1 MMIHNDGGFV
11 SLRKK
16 LFKFLVDYEVG
27 EYKDNIDGFYKNMC
41 DVYKELYELVMI
53 MQGYNRC
60 ISCGDDIPS
69 ECSYC
74 SLCMEEAEKTL
85 LVTRNE

>member
-16 LFKFLVDYEVG
+16 LFKFLVNYEVG
-27 EYKDNIDGFYKNMC
+27 EYKDDIDGFYKNMC

-69 ECSYC
+69 DYLYC
-74 SLCMEEAEKTL
+74 PLCIEEAEKTL
-85 LVTRNE
+85 LVTKNE

>member
-11 SLRKK
+11 KLRKK
-16 LFKFLVDYEVG
+16 LFKFLVDYEIG

-41 DVYKELYELVMI
+41 DVYKELYELIMI

-60 ISCGDDIPS
+60 ISCGDDISDGCLYCPS
-69 ECSYC
+69 
-74 SLCMEEAEKTL
+74 CMEEAEKTL
-85 LVTRNE
+85 LVINNE